1 MKLGA
6 EIAASMERFFPV
18 TETVMRVLPAARYE
32 CESFP
37 MKKSKTRN
45 QGPGDFNNNPFESLK
60 SFKLAADSAQGKKTT
75 TPARKEK
82 ADGDT
87 ALFLRAVRGARAI
100 KHRSENQPDAMKYK
114 AAEQRRRADQD
125 EQQLFLQAI
134 QKIGTTF
141 RDESPKTDGDEPGR
155 RSASSRIRQLKRGT
169 ITLSDELD
177 LHGYVKDEALR
188 RLKQFITGA
197 YSRGQRAVLVITGK
211 GINSI
216 EGPVLQGAVAAW
228 LREKGRGMIA
238 EFAPAPREKGGS
250 GAFVVFL
257 KSK

>member
-1 MKLGA
+1 
-6 EIAASMERFFPV
+6 
-18 TETVMRVLPAARYE
+18 
-32 CESFP
+32 
-37 MKKSKTRN
+37 MKKSKTRE
-45 QGPGDFNNNPFESLK
+45 QGPGDFNNNPFKSLK
-60 SFKLAADSAQGKKTT
+60 SFKPAADSAQGKKIT

-82 ADGDT
+82 ADDDT
-87 ALFLRAVRGARAI
+87 ALFLRTVHGARAI
-100 KHRSENQPDAMKYK
+100 NHRSENQPEAMKCK
-114 AAEQRRRADQD
+114 VAAKLRGGDRH
-125 EQQLFLQAI
+125 EQQLFLQAMR
-134 QKIGTTF
+134 KIGTTF
-141 RDESPKTDGDEPGR
+141 HDESPKTDGDEPGR